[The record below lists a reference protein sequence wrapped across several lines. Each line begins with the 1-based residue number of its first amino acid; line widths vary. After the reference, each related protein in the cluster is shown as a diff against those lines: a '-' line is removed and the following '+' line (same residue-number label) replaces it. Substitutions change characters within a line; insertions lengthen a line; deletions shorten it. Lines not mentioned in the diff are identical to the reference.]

1 MEREVKYKIRFT
13 RKEKFFMNW
22 KTILSVVVIAAVVF
36 TTGCQLLYD
45 FWPADIS
52 PLAVEYV
59 GRDPNSITWFS
70 QNLHTARELKGAVID
85 TYTGEQLRLDYLANL
100 NKEKYQQVIGLL
112 DLSIKQAEQDRMTAI
127 GTLQQPGWLLAGL
140 LTLLPVGTYI
150 AGWRTLWPS
159 HYTEEEVQTAIAKAK
174 AERAGNSV

>member
-1 MEREVKYKIRFT
+1 
-13 RKEKFFMNW
+13 MNV
-22 KTILSVVVIAAVVF
+22 KTILSIVIITAAVF
-36 TTGCQLLYD
+36 ITGCQFLYD
-45 FWPADIS
+45 LWPADIS
-52 PLAVEYV
+52 PLAVKYA
-59 GRDPNSITWFS
+59 GRDPNSI
-70 QNLHTARELKGAVID
+70 NLLNSNIHTALNLRNEIID

-100 NKEKYQQVIGLL
+100 NKEKYQQVLGLL
-112 DLSIKQAEQDRMTAI
+112 DLSIRQAEQDRQAAI

>member
-1 MEREVKYKIRFT
+1 MCRVV
-13 RKEKFFMNW
+13 M
-22 KTILSVVVIAAVVF
+22 ILVVSVLLL
-36 TTGCQLLYD
+36 TTGCQFLYD

-52 PLAVEYV
+52 PLAVKYV
-59 GRDPNSITWFS
+59 GKDPNSI
-70 QNLHTARELKGAVID
+70 NLLNSNIHTARNLRNEIID
-85 TYTGEQLRLDYLANL
+85 TYTDQQLRLEYLANL
-100 NKEKYQQVIGLL
+100 NKEKYQQVIGLV
-112 DLSIKQAEQDRMTAI
+112 DLSIKQAEQDRMAAI

-174 AERAGNSV
+174 AERADNSV

>member
-1 MEREVKYKIRFT
+1 M
-13 RKEKFFMNW
+13 
-22 KTILSVVVIAAVVF
+22 ILVVSGLLLV
-36 TTGCQLLYD
+36 TGCQFLYD
-45 FWPADIS
+45 LWPADIS
-52 PLAVEYV
+52 PLAVKYV
-59 GRDPNSITWFS
+59 GKDPNSI
-70 QNLHTARELKGAVID
+70 NLLNSNIHTARNLRNEIID

-112 DLSIKQAEQDRMTAI
+112 DLSIKQAEQDRMAAI

-174 AERAGNSV
+174 AETTSNSV

>member
-1 MEREVKYKIRFT
+1 M
-13 RKEKFFMNW
+13 
-22 KTILSVVVIAAVVF
+22 ILVVSVLLL
-36 TTGCQLLYD
+36 TTGCQFLYD

-52 PLAVEYV
+52 PLAVKYV
-59 GRDPNSITWFS
+59 GKDPNSI
-70 QNLHTARELKGAVID
+70 NLLNSNIHTARNLRNEIID
-85 TYTGEQLRLDYLANL
+85 TYTDQQLRLEYLANL
-100 NKEKYQQVIGLL
+100 NKEKYQQVIGLV
-112 DLSIKQAEQDRMTAI
+112 DLSIKQAEQDRMAAI

-174 AERAGNSV
+174 AERADNSV

>member
-1 MEREVKYKIRFT
+1 MYRVV
-13 RKEKFFMNW
+13 
-22 KTILSVVVIAAVVF
+22 TILVVSVLLLA
-36 TTGCQLLYD
+36 TGCQFVYD
-45 FWPADIS
+45 LWPADIS
-52 PLAVEYV
+52 PLAVKYV
-59 GRDPNSITWFS
+59 GKDPNSI
-70 QNLHTARELKGAVID
+70 NLLNSNIHAARNLRNEIID

-112 DLSIKQAEQDRMTAI
+112 DLSIKQAEQDRMAAI

-174 AERAGNSV
+174 AETTSNSV

>member
-1 MEREVKYKIRFT
+1 MYKVIV
-13 RKEKFFMNW
+13 
-22 KTILSVVVIAAVVF
+22 ILTAFVLLFVS
-36 TTGCQLLYD
+36 GCQLLYD
-45 FWPADIS
+45 LWPADIS
-52 PLAVEYV
+52 PLAVKYV
-59 GRDPNSITWFS
+59 GKDPNSI
-70 QNLHTARELKGAVID
+70 NLLNSNIHTARNLRNEIID

-112 DLSIKQAEQDRMTAI
+112 DQAISQAEQDRMAAI

-174 AERAGNSV
+174 AETTSNSA

>member
-1 MEREVKYKIRFT
+1 MYRVV
-13 RKEKFFMNW
+13 M
-22 KTILSVVVIAAVVF
+22 ILVVSVLLLA
-36 TTGCQLLYD
+36 TGCQFLYD
-45 FWPADIS
+45 LWPADIS
-52 PLAVEYV
+52 PLAVKYV
-59 GRDPNSITWFS
+59 GKDPNSI
-70 QNLHTARELKGAVID
+70 NLLNSNIHTALNLRNEIID

-100 NKEKYQQVIGLL
+100 NKEKYQQVLGLL
-112 DLSIKQAEQDRMTAI
+112 DLSIKQAQADRMAAI

>member
-1 MEREVKYKIRFT
+1 MYRVV
-13 RKEKFFMNW
+13 M
-22 KTILSVVVIAAVVF
+22 ILVVSVLLLA
-36 TTGCQLLYD
+36 TGCQFLYD
-45 FWPADIS
+45 LWPADIS
-52 PLAVEYV
+52 PLAVKYV
-59 GRDPNSITWFS
+59 GKDPNSI
-70 QNLHTARELKGAVID
+70 NLLNSNIHTARNLRNEIID
-85 TYTGEQLRLDYLANL
+85 TYTDQQLRLEYLANL
-100 NKEKYQQVIGLL
+100 NKEKYQQVIGLV
-112 DLSIKQAEQDRMTAI
+112 DLSIKQAEQDRMAAI

>member
-1 MEREVKYKIRFT
+1 MYRVV
-13 RKEKFFMNW
+13 
-22 KTILSVVVIAAVVF
+22 TILVVSVLLLA
-36 TTGCQLLYD
+36 TGCQFVYD
-45 FWPADIS
+45 LWPADIS
-52 PLAVEYV
+52 PLAVKYV
-59 GRDPNSITWFS
+59 GKDPNSI
-70 QNLHTARELKGAVID
+70 NLLNSNIHTARNLRNEIID

-112 DLSIKQAEQDRMTAI
+112 DLSIKQAEQDRMAAI

-174 AERAGNSV
+174 AETTSNSV